1 MKKIVFL
8 VLAAFLALVN
18 IAYAATTTTTTTNWD
33 SAASLERVNKI
44 GQKILSANKLPT
56 QITFNVSDEDHVNA
70 YATVDKNIYVYR
82 GLLEYVQDDQELAAV
97 LSHEIG
103 HVVNAH
109 CAKQTIL
116 SGIIANLKPATTNTK
131 LNTGIDLTKELV
143 SLKMS
148 RNDEYDA
155 DITGAELMYKAGYN
169 PNAMISILN
178 KICENTIDITS
189 SHPSGINRLVN
200 IYDYMSYTNPKSLT
214 SAYNSD
220 SYKIAMQ
227 AIDLSTQARQENAKK
242 QAKWEK
248 KMEKLKQ
255 KRIKNVQKA
264 QSGLNGWDASYTIL
278 NILSTT
284 SQSN

>member
-1 MKKIVFL
+1 MKKIIYLILTVFVMFNL
-8 VLAAFLALVN
+8 N
-18 IAYAATTTTTTTNWD
+18 ISYAATTNWD
-33 SAASLERVNKI
+33 SAASLERVNTI
-44 GQKILSANKLPT
+44 GQKILTANKLPA
-56 QITFNVSDEDHVNA
+56 QIVFNVSEEDHVNA
-70 YATVDKNIYVYR
+70 YATIDKNIYVYR

-109 CAKQTIL
+109 CARQTIL
-116 SGIIANLKPATTNTK
+116 SAIIAALKPTSTNTK
-131 LNTGIDLTKELV
+131 VNAGLDITQELV

-148 RNDEYDA
+148 RNDEYEA

-178 KICENTIDITS
+178 KICENTIDVIST
-189 SHPSGINRLVN
+189 HPSGVNRLVN

-214 SAYNSD
+214 TQYNSS
-220 SYKIAMQ
+220 SYTVAMQ
-227 AIDLSTQARQENAKK
+227 AIDLKTNVRKADAKK

-255 KRIKNVQKA
+255 KRIKNALRA
-264 QSGLNGWDASYTIL
+264 QSNLNGWDASYTIL

-284 SQSN
+284 QSK